1 VAFVAGCQP
10 DIGDIGRGTL
20 AWREQA
26 GVIVWYA
33 ELADVLAIKTLWSN
47 RWVTQCRW
55 VAGVR
60 HLSAVTL
67 VDARGKREIM
77 GHLPLDCKTVTGK
90 P

>member
-1 VAFVAGCQP
+1 
-10 DIGDIGRGTL
+10 L

-33 ELADVLAIKTLWSN
+33 ELADVLAIKTLMGYPVSLGG
-47 RWVTQCRW
+47 RD
-55 VAGVR
+55 R

-67 VDARGKREIM
+67 VDARGKRKIIS
-77 GHLPLDCKTVTGK
+77 HLRLNCKTATGK